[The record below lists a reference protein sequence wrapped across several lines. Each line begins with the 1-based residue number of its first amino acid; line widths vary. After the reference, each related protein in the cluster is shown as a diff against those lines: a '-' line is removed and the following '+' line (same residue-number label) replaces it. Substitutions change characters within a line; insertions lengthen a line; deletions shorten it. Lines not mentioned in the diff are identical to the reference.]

1 MKTTNIPDKLPYT
14 KGERAAE
21 IIAGAFAAAIVVA
34 QIVMIALGFLTGGEI
49 ILIVVEFIIYGVFTL
64 CSVYPQHTNLFNKP
78 EKCSESSFRA
88 ARRGFIA
95 AKTVLVAALFVLSLP
110 WG

>member
-21 IIAGAFAAAIVVA
+21 IIAGAFAAAVVAA
-34 QIVMIALGFLTGGEI
+34 QIVMIALGSLTGGEI
-49 ILIVVEFIIYGVFTL
+49 ILIVVELIIYGVFTM

>member
-14 KGERAAE
+14 KDERAAE

>member
-1 MKTTNIPDKLPYT
+1 MKTTNIPDKLTYT

-21 IIAGAFAAAIVVA
+21 IIAGAFAAAVVAA

-49 ILIVVEFIIYGVFTL
+49 ILILVELIIYGVFTL
-64 CSVYPQHTNLFNKP
+64 CSVYPQHTNLFTKP
-78 EKCSESSFRA
+78 EECSESRFRA

-95 AKTVLVAALFVLSLP
+95 AKIVLAAALFVLSLP